1 MTSILHSN
9 IASFADTESAFFPV
23 PDSMRD
29 RSERRRMMTQDL
41 ISSAFTGVPR
51 GFYRAYAMSS
61 ALQLVPSTLQE
72 TFAEGQVSSAVQ
84 TQGEVRAIG
93 RAAAA
98 QPEVSPMTQLTQTER
113 TAVDGDSWVSRTGKQ
128 GQEYGLDE
136 HGRSHR
142 LRKK

>member
-9 IASFADTESAFFPV
+9 IDSFADTESAFFPV
-23 PDSMRD
+23 PDSMRN

-61 ALQLVPSTLQE
+61 PLQLVPSTVQD
-72 TFAEGQVSSAVQ
+72 TVAEGQATAQFQPQSEAREMNRAV
-84 TQGEVRAIG
+84 T
-93 RAAAA
+93 A
-98 QPEVSPMTQLTQTER
+98 QPEVSPMTQEQK
-113 TAVDGDSWVSRTGKQ
+113 TAVDGVTYVDKTGKQ
-128 GQEYGLDE
+128 GQEYGRDE

-142 LRKK
+142 IRK

>member
-9 IASFADTESAFFPV
+9 IASFGDTESTFFPV
-23 PDSMRD
+23 PDSMRN

-51 GFYRAYAMSS
+51 GFYRAYGMA
-61 ALQLVPSTLQE
+61 STLDMSPTTVTD
-72 TFAEGQVSSAVQ
+72 TFAEGAATEQFQAQSEAREINRAV
-84 TQGEVRAIG
+84 T
-93 RAAAA
+93 A
-98 QPEVSPMTQLTQTER
+98 QPEVSPITQEQK
-113 TAVDGDSWVSRTGKQ
+113 TAVEGNVFVDKTGKQ